1 MADKAQAEPTMEE
14 ILASIRRI
22 ISEDEQQGGDKAAA
36 PAANDAEA
44 PADKSAPAAP
54 DPAADDILE
63 LTEIVNA
70 DGSVSSLKDEPPE
83 PEPLPEPEPFP
94 EPSFELEPEP
104 DAPAFE
110 RPEAAP
116 VEPAPAEAPSARAE
130 QRAAAEFDLLSE
142 RAASSAAA
150 AFSGLLG
157 SVSGAR
163 GVPLGDGAKTLEE
176 LVKDLLRPMLKDWLD
191 RNLPSLVE
199 RLVAREIAKIA
210 GLADR
215 D

>member
-1 MADKAQAEPTMEE
+1 MEE

-44 PADKSAPAAP
+44 PAEKRAAPAPDAP
-54 DPAADDILE
+54 SATDDILE

-70 DGSVSSLKDEPPE
+70 DGTVSSLKDEPPE
-83 PEPLPEPEPFP
+83 AEPLPEPEPFP
-94 EPSFELEPEP
+94 EPSFEPEPE
-104 DAPAFE
+104 APAFE
-110 RPEAAP
+110 RS
-116 VEPAPAEAPSARAE
+116 EPAPDEASSARSE

-142 RAASSAAA
+142 RAASSATA

-163 GVPLGDGAKTLEE
+163 GMPIGDGAKTLEE

-215 D
+215 N